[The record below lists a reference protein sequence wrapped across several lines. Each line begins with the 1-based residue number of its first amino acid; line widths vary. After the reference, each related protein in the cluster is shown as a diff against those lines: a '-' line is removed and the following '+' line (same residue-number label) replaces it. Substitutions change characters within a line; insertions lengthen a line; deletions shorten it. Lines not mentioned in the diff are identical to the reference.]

1 MRVRETDR
9 PTDRPR
15 RAAPCRADPRRV
27 SVVMYRRF
35 ARLPLSLTPSL
46 LPLLSFSLSFAALKG
61 TCPRVPAV
69 PNKRLFFLSFS
80 FSLSLSLSLA
90 RAHTVPLVLPYAVVF
105 LSLPPSS
112 RGRSAADA
120 RASQRYMRRSERFK
134 PAADLTRARA
144 SARYDGILA
153 ARSPVNNR
161 NGLGFQNAL
170 SRTPPVICVA
180 RLYRSTSRLSLIGL
194 SRSIPRG
201 GRREKRYVPCVY
213 ERYGPMCSSLSP
225 SEHVMRYSVNIA
237 HYKKLSP

>member
-1 MRVRETDR
+1 
-9 PTDRPR
+9 
-15 RAAPCRADPRRV
+15 
-27 SVVMYRRF
+27 
-35 ARLPLSLTPSL
+35 
-46 LPLLSFSLSFAALKG
+46 
-61 TCPRVPAV
+61 
-69 PNKRLFFLSFS
+69 
-80 FSLSLSLSLA
+80 
-90 RAHTVPLVLPYAVVF
+90 
-105 LSLPPSS
+105 
-112 RGRSAADA
+112 
-120 RASQRYMRRSERFK
+120 MRRSERFK

-225 SEHVMRYSVNIA
+225 SEHVMRYSKTRKSILIKEQQCLFRSDIRATTNSSAIHDRSTNGVLDSIEIVRG
-237 HYKKLSP
+237 HVLLCGCLSAYRYFISRR